1 MKQEPE
7 VFSISEVETGLTQ
20 DQSGRQR
27 VYLFSMGLRTACFV
41 GGVLADGILRW
52 SLIVGAVVL
61 PYFAVVIANAGR
73 ERGGWS
79 GSGDFVPSGSEAIEA
94 PKNSAL

>member
-7 VFSISEVETGLTQ
+7 VFSISKVETGLSE

-27 VYLFSMGLRTACFV
+27 RYLFSMGLRTACFV
-41 GGVLADGILRW
+41 GGIMAEGVLRW
-52 SLIVGAVVL
+52 VLIFGAVVL

-79 GSGDFVPSGSEAIEA
+79 GSGDFVVPTNEAIETGR
-94 PKNSAL
+94 